1 MMVSDNTEQYLE
13 KEKEQKMIADL
24 KDKATLDSLTGL
36 YNRYYCQVTVM
47 DYLNQEGQDKLSAF
61 LLIDFELP

>member
-1 MMVSDNTEQYLE
+1 
-13 KEKEQKMIADL
+13 MIAGS

-61 LLIDFELP
+61 LLIDLDNFKLDE